1 MSEKCP
7 WCHRKMSALQ
17 GKFAIQRVFSLLFAF
32 SLALP
37 AIVLFSVALSRV
49 SMFYA
54 FFSASS
60 ASTRRS
66 EETERYFLCSG
77 TSSLESESK
86 VRPRVRILRRI
97 P

>member
-1 MSEKCP
+1 MQPSHVSPCLERHSRQI
-7 WCHRKMSALQ
+7 CHA
-17 GKFAIQRVFSLLFAF
+17 GVFSLLFAF